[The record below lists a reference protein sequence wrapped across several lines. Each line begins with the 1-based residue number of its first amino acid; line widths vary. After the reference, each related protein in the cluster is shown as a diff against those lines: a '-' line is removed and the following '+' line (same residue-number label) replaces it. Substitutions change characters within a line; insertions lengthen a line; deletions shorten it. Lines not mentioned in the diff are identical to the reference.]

1 MLGHG
6 LMSLNKHM
14 KKKARAREAEREAA
28 GGGDIFFMRT
38 PEDVSGKDGELV
50 LFEYME
56 ENPPLLSLTGM
67 ASKVKNY
74 YKRKPGSKEDPKEH
88 KSAYGSHTIGTSHM
102 TSAKC
107 LDFRTPCSPCLIGK

>member
-6 LMSLNKHM
+6 VMSLNKHM

-56 ENPPLLSLTGM
+56 VGAVLLLQ
-67 ASKVKNY
+67 
-74 YKRKPGSKEDPKEH
+74 
-88 KSAYGSHTIGTSHM
+88 
-102 TSAKC
+102 
-107 LDFRTPCSPCLIGK
+107 LL